1 MTDST
6 AHSAQPCSVC
16 KEEKSEASDEA
27 TVRACIREKTEVTE
41 AMALGWGKLNPV
53 VKDEGVESLQVA
65 HRAEALTD
73 VVLLSESIGIRQPRN
88 DPI

>member
-1 MTDST
+1 
-6 AHSAQPCSVC
+6 
-16 KEEKSEASDEA
+16 
-27 TVRACIREKTEVTE
+27 
-41 AMALGWGKLNPV
+41 MALGWGKLNPV

-65 HRAEALTD
+65 HRAEALRD